1 MPELWARCLAVGAST
16 WSDTLDRMA
25 AGNSVLDGLSQ
36 RSGSGR
42 IAGPALTVK
51 LAVGELNEYPLAEFA
66 VGKFLDVIEPGA
78 VVVIDMG
85 GACVSTFGGLAA
97 QKAIARGA
105 RGVVVDG
112 ACRDVAELIASGLWV
127 ASRHVTP
134 RSGKM
139 RVRVEGVNV
148 PVTAGG
154 VQIDPGDCII
164 ADETGIVRVRA
175 VQLPEVLERAEE
187 LESRDRA
194 FAQSLSAGET
204 FSSLAARL
212 HHS

>member
-1 MPELWARCLAVGAST
+1 MPELWKRCVAVGSST
-16 WSDTLDRMA
+16 WSDTLDRM
-25 AGNSVLDGLSQ
+25 GTGPSVLDGLLH

-42 IAGPALTVK
+42 VAGPALTV
-51 LAVGELNEYPLAEFA
+51 E
-66 VGKFLDVIEPGA
+66 
-78 VVVIDMG
+78 
-85 GACVSTFGGLAA
+85 
-97 QKAIARGA
+97 R
-105 RGVVVDG
+105 
-112 ACRDVAELIASGLWV
+112 
-127 ASRHVTP
+127 
-134 RSGKM
+134 
-139 RVRVEGVNV
+139 VNV

-175 VQLPEVLERAEE
+175 ARLTEVLERAEE

>member
-1 MPELWARCLAVGAST
+1 
-16 WSDTLDRMA
+16 
-25 AGNSVLDGLSQ
+25 
-36 RSGSGR
+36 
-42 IAGPALTVK
+42 
-51 LAVGELNEYPLAEFA
+51 
-66 VGKFLDVIEPGA
+66 
-78 VVVIDMG
+78 
-85 GACVSTFGGLAA
+85 
-97 QKAIARGA
+97 
-105 RGVVVDG
+105 
-112 ACRDVAELIASGLWV
+112 
-127 ASRHVTP
+127 
-134 RSGKM
+134 M

-175 VQLPEVLERAEE
+175 AHLPEVLERAEE
-187 LESRDRA
+187 LESRDKA